1 MNEDSAT
8 IIQCSGCAQ
17 KMRIPTN
24 RGALKATCP
33 RCGLQCEW
41 SPTPPAPS
49 AAAMDAPKTVAAG
62 AAVAA
67 NATGTQRSRGL
78 RTLLGFAAITLVSW
92 ELATRMDTT
101 GWLSFVVIG
110 LTLLSLWVCYRGAR
124 LLTGLNVAASSALAF
139 VVFLLVSMA
148 GTHVINHG
156 GPVSMTLAL
165 AGGDLRSLPINQG
178 TGHFATAHPDRTSP
192 TELDELMEAW

>member
-1 MNEDSAT
+1 MSEDSTT

-17 KMRIPTN
+17 KMRIPTD
-24 RGALKATCP
+24 RGALRATCP
-33 RCGLQCEW
+33 RCGLQCDW
-41 SPTPPAPS
+41 SPAPPASS
-49 AAAMDAPKTVAAG
+49 AAAMDTPKTEATG
-62 AAVAA
+62 AAATA
-67 NATGTQRSRGL
+67 NATGTQRSHGL

-92 ELATRMDTT
+92 ELAIRMDTT
-101 GWLSFVVIG
+101 GWLSFVLIG
-110 LTLLSLWVCYRGAR
+110 LTLLSLWVCYRGIR

-165 AGGDLRSLPINQG
+165 AGGDLRSLSVSQDA
-178 TGHFATAHPDRTSP
+178 GHFAAAHPDRTSP
-192 TELDELMEAW
+192 AELDELMEAW